1 MAIKGKGRTRARPTA
16 RAPKR
21 EAVPV
26 PVPWVRRRWVQML
39 AAFMAGLL
47 VFWGAIWLTNGLR
60 NERSS
65 SEQAAQA
72 LEKRRAGTAWQSMI
86 GTELGKVGGQHELG
100 SPPVVFPQVRSA
112 LADLANRTPKDAAS
126 SLRQVATQA
135 KAMADVV
142 QNYDLSESLA
152 GKGFDKGSVLRFLSA
167 RDELTTALALY
178 REVALLGAAAARFD
192 PKDRAELLGR
202 AQSLLAQA
210 ETALQRFETHQIE
223 ALSAAGIHPTNPA
236 LPGLPGA

>member
-39 AAFMAGLL
+39 AAFLTGLL

-60 NERSS
+60 DERSS
-65 SEQAAQA
+65 SEQAREA
-72 LEKRRAGTAWQSMI
+72 LERRRAGTAWQSMI

-100 SPPVVFPQVRSA
+100 SPPVVFPQIRST
-112 LADLANRTPKDAAS
+112 LADLANGTPEDAAA
-126 SLRQVATQA
+126 SLRQIATQS
-135 KAMADVV
+135 KAMADAV
-142 QNYDLSESLA
+142 QKYALSESLA

-167 RDELTTALALY
+167 RDELTTAMTLY
-178 REVALLGAAAARFD
+178 REAALLGAAAAKLD
-192 PKDRAELLGR
+192 PKERADVLGR
-202 AQSLLAQA
+202 AQSLVVQAQA
-210 ETALQRFETHQIE
+210 ALQRFETHQIE

>member
-16 RAPKR
+16 RAPRR

-39 AAFMAGLL
+39 AAFLTGLL

-60 NERSS
+60 DERSS
-65 SEQAAQA
+65 SEQAREA
-72 LEKRRAGTAWQSMI
+72 LERRRAGTAWQSMI

-100 SPPVVFPQVRSA
+100 SPPVVFPQIRST
-112 LADLANRTPKDAAS
+112 LADLANGTPEDAAA
-126 SLRQVATQA
+126 SLRQVATQS
-135 KAMADVV
+135 KAMADAV
-142 QNYDLSESLA
+142 QKYALSESLA

-167 RDELTTALALY
+167 RDELTTAMTLY
-178 REVALLGAAAARFD
+178 REAALLGAAAAKLD
-192 PKDRAELLGR
+192 PKDRAEVLGR
-202 AQSLLAQA
+202 AQSLVVQAQA
-210 ETALQRFETHQIE
+210 ALQRFETHQIE

>member
-16 RAPKR
+16 RGPKR

-39 AAFMAGLL
+39 AAFLAGLL

-60 NERSS
+60 DERNSS
-65 SEQAAQA
+65 DRASQS
-72 LEKRRAGTAWQSMI
+72 LERRRAGTAWQSMI

-100 SPPVVFPQVRSA
+100 SPPVVFPQTRA
-112 LADLANRTPKDAAS
+112 TLAGLENGTPKDAAA
-126 SLRQVATQA
+126 SLRQIATQS
-135 KAMADVV
+135 KAVADAV
-142 QNYDLSESLA
+142 QKYALSESLA

-167 RDELTTALALY
+167 RDELTTAMTLF
-178 REVALLGAAAARFD
+178 REAALLGAAAAKLD
-192 PKDRAELLGR
+192 PQDRAEVLAR
-202 AQSLLAQA
+202 AQSLVLQAQA
-210 ETALQRFETHQIE
+210 ALQRFETHQIE

>member
-39 AAFMAGLL
+39 AAFLAGLL

-60 NERSS
+60 DERSS
-65 SEQAAQA
+65 SEQARES

-100 SPPVVFPQVRSA
+100 SPPVVFPQIRST
-112 LADLANRTPKDAAS
+112 LADLEKRTPEEAAS
-126 SLRQVATQA
+126 SLREIATQS
-135 KAMADVV
+135 KAIADAV
-142 QNYDLSESLA
+142 QKYALSESLA
-152 GKGFDKGSVLRFLSA
+152 DKGFDKGSVLRFLSA
-167 RDELTTALALY
+167 RDEITTAMTLY
-178 REVALLGAAAARFD
+178 REAALLGASAAKLD
-192 PKDRAELLGR
+192 PQDRAEVLAR
-202 AQSLLAQA
+202 AQSLVVQAQA
-210 ETALQRFETHQIE
+210 ALQRFETHQIE

-236 LPGLPGA
+236 LPGLPGS

>member
-26 PVPWVRRRWVQML
+26 PLPWIRRRWVQML
-39 AAFMAGLL
+39 AAFLAGLL

-60 NERSS
+60 NERDS
-65 SEQAAQA
+65 SEQARQS
-72 LEKRRAGTAWQSMI
+72 LERRRAGTAWQSMI

-100 SPPVVFPQVRSA
+100 SPPIVFPQMRST
-112 LADLANRTPKDAAS
+112 LADLANGTPKDAAA
-126 SLRQVATQA
+126 SLRQIATQS
-135 KAMADVV
+135 KVMADAV
-142 QNYDLSESLA
+142 QKYALSESVA

-167 RDELTTALALY
+167 RDELTTAMTLY
-178 REVALLGAAAARFD
+178 REAALLGTAAAKLD
-192 PKDRAELLGR
+192 PKDRAEVLGR
-202 AQSLLAQA
+202 AQSLVVQAQA
-210 ETALQRFETHQIE
+210 ALQRFETHQIE
-223 ALSAAGIHPTNPA
+223 ALSAAGIHPANPA

>member
-39 AAFMAGLL
+39 AAFLTGLL

-60 NERSS
+60 DERSS
-65 SEQAAQA
+65 SEQAREA
-72 LEKRRAGTAWQSMI
+72 LERRRAGTAWQSMI

-100 SPPVVFPQVRSA
+100 SPPVVFPQIRST
-112 LADLANRTPKDAAS
+112 LADLANGTPEDAAA
-126 SLRQVATQA
+126 SLRQVATQS
-135 KAMADVV
+135 KAMADAV
-142 QNYDLSESLA
+142 QKYALSESLA

-167 RDELTTALALY
+167 RDELTTAMTLY
-178 REVALLGAAAARFD
+178 REAALLGAAAAKLD
-192 PKDRAELLGR
+192 PKDRAEVLGR
-202 AQSLLAQA
+202 AQSLVVQAQA
-210 ETALQRFETHQIE
+210 ALQRFETHQIE